1 MNSIRT
7 YLFTALTACGI
18 LPLVVLACVLD
29 YNLCRQAFSEARNNL
44 SILSQEVGERIGE
57 IMGSIERDLSSV
69 QSNPVIRQRE
79 TRKSELIR
87 LLGIYE
93 QFYELAF
100 YSPEGR
106 LLEATSKFGDDP
118 APYQEHTAWFRD
130 AVETGKRMV
139 SRPSRRLGIDGLF
152 VVVYLPILGDEGDV
166 LGVARASVRF
176 SRVSE
181 MLTEID
187 LGKTG
192 RLVLMD
198 DTGLI
203 LHHPD
208 PAFIL
213 RRMVDSPGSPWP
225 EWRTQASGIS
235 NIDGSRW
242 LFGTQEIPA
251 AQTRVDR
258 DWVLVGLQPERDV
271 LAVVSF
277 ARELLIIFLS
287 VSLLLVTGGAAV
299 LTKFLA
305 ALLSP
310 VVQASRE
317 VARKNWDL
325 VRVPPKGPRE
335 IQELS
340 HSFNEMAE
348 AICSYQGQLEVK
360 VAERTHELDQKK
372 QQLAVLNAQMHAGF
386 ESSLDGILMV
396 SNAGDILSMN
406 HRFREFFGLP
416 EGVTLS
422 TAQIEEQIR
431 ERFPDLPGFDGFRQD
446 LHLDDSKLIDGRR
459 EAEWHFTIPRE
470 RCVRVYSTA
479 VTGKDQCPIG
489 RLWVFHD
496 ITETRDLEM
505 GLQQAQKM
513 EAIGRLA
520 GGIAHDFNNLLA
532 GMIGNLDL
540 LKTSVSG
547 NQEATEEL
555 EAARQ
560 AALRASDLVR
570 QILGVARKSRLSLK
584 SSDANQLI
592 TEVTKFIRHG
602 FGPQLEIRTEPAGT
616 PCRINVDPS
625 QLHQVLMNLSVNARD
640 ALAGRTDGR
649 ITLSTQHVVLSP
661 AEIPLTEAEELPSRF
676 VRIDVADNG
685 TGIPQDVMKRMFEP
699 FFTTKG
705 PGKGTGLG
713 LATTLG
719 IVEQHAGWVT
729 CDSKL
734 GAGTTFHVFLPEDE
748 SPCAEEPAAPTV
760 VDMPVQRKAEETVLV
775 IDDEAMV
782 RSLNE
787 RYLKRLG
794 YRTLTAV
801 DGRDGLARFEQH
813 RNEVDLVLL
822 DLTMPNMSG
831 PETFRRLRENH
842 PDLPVIIYSGYVVD
856 DQEFATANGSA
867 PDAILSKPLAL
878 DSLANEVR
886 KALNRRQSN
895 LLAAA

>member
-18 LPLVVLACVLD
+18 LPLLVLACVLD
-29 YNLCRQAFSEARNNL
+29 YNLRRQAFSEARNNL

-57 IMGSIERDLSSV
+57 IMGSVERDLSSV

-79 TRKSELIR
+79 TRKNELIR

-106 LLEATSKFGDDP
+106 LLDATSKFGDDP
-118 APYQEHTAWFRD
+118 APYQEHTTWFRD
-130 AVETGKRMV
+130 AVETGNRMV
-139 SRPSRRLGIDGLF
+139 SRPSRRLGIEGLF

-166 LGVARASVRF
+166 LGVTRASVRF
-176 SRVSE
+176 TRVSE

-192 RLVLMD
+192 HLILMD
-198 DTGLI
+198 DTGLV

-213 RRMVDSPGSPWP
+213 RRMADTPGSPWAD
-225 EWRTQASGIS
+225 WRYQASGVS
-235 NIDGSRW
+235 ELDGNRW

-251 AQTRVDR
+251 SQTRVDR
-258 DWVLVGLQPERDV
+258 NWYLVGLQPERDV
-271 LAVVSF
+271 LAMVSF
-277 ARELLIIFLS
+277 ARELLLIFLS
-287 VSLLLVTGGAAV
+287 VSLLLVAGGAAV
-299 LTKFLA
+299 LTKFFA

-310 VVQASRE
+310 VIQASRE

-325 VRVPPKGPRE
+325 VRVPAQGPRE

-340 HSFNEMAE
+340 QSFNEMAE
-348 AICSYQGQLEVK
+348 AIRGYHGQLEFK

-372 QQLAVLNAQMHAGF
+372 QQLAALNAQMHAGF

-416 EGVTLS
+416 EGEKPS
-422 TAQIEEQIR
+422 AAQLEAQVR
-431 ERFPDLPGFDGFRQD
+431 ERFPSLPGFDGFQQD
-446 LHLDDSKLIDGRR
+446 LDLDDSKLIDGRR
-459 EAEWHFTIPRE
+459 EAEWRFHSPRE
-470 RCVRVYSTA
+470 RCVRVYSTG
-479 VTGKDQCPIG
+479 VTGKDKEPIG
-489 RLWVFHD
+489 RLWVCHD

-505 GLQQAQKM
+505 SLQQAQKM

-540 LKTSVSG
+540 LKTSVCG

-592 TEVTKFIRHG
+592 DEVTRFIRHG
-602 FGPQLEIRTEPAGT
+602 FGPQLEIRTEPAQT
-616 PCRINVDPS
+616 ACRINVDPS

-649 ITLSTQHVVLSP
+649 ITLSTHHVVLTPS
-661 AEIPLTEAEELPSRF
+661 EIPLADVSDELPSRF

-685 TGIPQDVMKRMFEP
+685 TGIPADVMKRMFEP

-719 IVEQHAGWVT
+719 IVEQHSGWVT

-748 SPCAEEPAAPTV
+748 SPFAEEAAAPV
-760 VDMPVQRKAEETVLV
+760 VVEMPVPRKAEETVLV
-775 IDDEAMV
+775 IDNEAMV

-813 RNEVDLVLL
+813 SGEVDLVLL

-831 PETFRRLRENH
+831 PETFRRLRESH

-886 KALNRRQSN
+886 KALNRKRPA
-895 LLAAA
+895 LLAA